1 MSTPVSVQDSSPVS
15 WTSWESRFLPMGAC
29 ADGVFGVSLAGTSC
43 WGGAGVSRTSC
54 ARRACGNATA
64 ESEKSRVKAS
74 LHVRI
79 MNTGH
84 PAQGQEASSQLTD
97 ARGRHKPCPGG
108 AAELVRRAFYGGDG
122 EAANRFAAKDGSPCR
137 RVLGL

>member
-64 ESEKSRVKAS
+64 ESENPRVKAS
-74 LHVRI
+74 LNVRNRI

-97 ARGRHKPCPGG
+97 ARGGTSVVLAERRSWCEEHFTAETAKPRT
-108 AAELVRRAFYGGDG
+108 ALLRRTGFLDG
-122 EAANRFAAKDGSPCR
+122 EC
-137 RVLGL
+137 